1 MHTTKRRSTKPCSLD
16 SASNPHKTQLSQVL
30 LNLPHDRCLLVL
42 YSSLFVHSTYPK
54 TPPQSS
60 IPQADS
66 LQASAE
72 ALQSS
77 LRASYQCWHSRERTE
92 TSQPSA
98 IGSRAHSRAASSEWT
113 ASPKIGFGR
122 DRDRTWRKSRWES
135 GEDWRTLCLFIT
147 RI

>member
-30 LNLPHDRCLLVL
+30 LNLPHDRFLLVL
-42 YSSLFVHSTYPK
+42 YSSLFVHSAYSK
-54 TPPQSS
+54 TPPPSP
-60 IPQADS
+60 IPQARS
-66 LQASAE
+66 LWASAE
-72 ALQSS
+72 ATQSS
-77 LRASYQCWHSRERTE
+77 LPASYQCLRSRERTE

-113 ASPKIGFGR
+113 VTPKIGFGR
-122 DRDRTWRKSRWES
+122 DRDRKWRKSRSES
-135 GEDWRTLCLFIT
+135 GEDWQTLCLFIT